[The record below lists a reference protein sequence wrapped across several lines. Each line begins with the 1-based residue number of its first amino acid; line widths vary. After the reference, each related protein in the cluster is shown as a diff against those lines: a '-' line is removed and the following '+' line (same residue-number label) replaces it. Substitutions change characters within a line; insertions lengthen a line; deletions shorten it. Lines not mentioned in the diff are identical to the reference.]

1 METTNTSKTKVAI
14 IGAGQSGLQIG
25 MGLLQKG
32 FDVTIINNRTAEEV
46 EKGRVMSSQFMFD
59 MAIQNER
66 DLGIEFWEG
75 VCPPGEGLGLAL
87 MNPEKQGEK
96 AFSWVGKLDG
106 IGMAV
111 DQRVKFPRW
120 MAEFEKMG
128 GKLIIENADVA
139 YIDNLTK
146 EHDLVLV
153 AAGKGDIVRMF
164 ERDDEKC
171 MYDKPQ
177 RALALTYVKGM
188 KPNEELP
195 GVRFNLI
202 PGVGEYF
209 VFPAYTTSGP
219 CEIMVFEG
227 IPGGPMD
234 CWQDVKTPEEHLAMS
249 KKIVETYLP
258 WEAERCE
265 NIELT
270 DDNGRIAGRFA
281 PTVRKPVCT
290 LPSGSKALG
299 VADVV
304 VVNDPITG
312 QGSNNASKCAKIY
325 IDAIVANEGKA
336 YDEAWMQ
343 QTFDSYWDYAENV
356 TLWTNTLLG
365 PPPAHILNLLG
376 AASQIQSI
384 ADMFANNFSDPQGFF
399 PWWLNPELT
408 EKLIGEHAA
417 QATA

>member
-1 METTNTSKTKVAI
+1 MGTNAKTKVAI

-25 MGLLQKG
+25 MGLLKNG
-32 FDVTIINNRTAEEV
+32 FEVTIINNRTAEEV
-46 EKGRVMSSQFMFD
+46 ANGRVMSSQFMFD

-75 VCPPGEGLGLAL
+75 TCPPGESLGLAL
-87 MNPEKQGEK
+87 ANPEKEGEK
-96 AFSWVGKLDG
+96 VFEWVGNLDK

-120 MAEFEKMG
+120 MDEFEKMG
-128 GKLIIENADVA
+128 GNLVIADADVA
-139 YIDNLTK
+139 YMDKLSQEN
-146 EHDLVLV
+146 DLVLV
-153 AAGKGDIVRMF
+153 CAGKGDIVRMF

-171 MYDKPQ
+171 MYDQPM
-177 RALALTYVKGM
+177 RALALTYVTGM
-188 KPNEELP
+188 TPNENP

-234 CWQDVKTPEEHLAMS
+234 CWQDVKTPEEHLAKS
-249 KKIVETYLP
+249 LEIIERFVP
-258 WEAERCE
+258 WEYERCK
-265 NIELT
+265 NVKLT

-290 LPSGSKALG
+290 LPSGNHVLG

-312 QGSNNASKCAKIY
+312 QGSNNASKCSKIY
-325 IDAIVANEGKA
+325 LESIIANQGKA
-336 YDEAWMQ
+336 YDAAWMQ
-343 QTFDSYWDYAENV
+343 KTFDAYWDYAENV
-356 TLWTNTLLG
+356 SLWTNTLLG
-365 PPPAHILNLLG
+365 PPPPHILNLLG
-376 AASQIQSI
+376 AASEMQSI

-399 PWWLNPELT
+399 PWWLNPDLT
-408 EKLIGEHAA
+408 GKLIEEHAQA
-417 QATA
+417 ATA